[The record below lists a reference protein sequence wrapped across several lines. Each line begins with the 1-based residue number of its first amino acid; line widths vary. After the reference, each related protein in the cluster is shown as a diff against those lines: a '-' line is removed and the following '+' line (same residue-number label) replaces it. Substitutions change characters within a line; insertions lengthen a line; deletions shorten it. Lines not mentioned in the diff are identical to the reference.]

1 MTLTTEVKNLYEKNF
16 KSLMKEIEEN
26 IEQCKNLPFSQVG
39 RMNIV
44 KLAILQNAIYR
55 FNAIPIKIPTQLFS
69 VPERT
74 IFNFKW
80 KKQKSRIAK
89 TILNNKR
96 TPVFK
101 SKRRLAQSNK
111 KYIVLVYKQTG
122 SSKEQNLRPEIN
134 LYIHSQPSTGF

>member
-1 MTLTTEVKNLYEKNF
+1 
-16 KSLMKEIEEN
+16 
-26 IEQCKNLPFSQVG
+26 
-39 RMNIV
+39 MNIV

-96 TPVFK
+96 TFGGITIPD
-101 SKRRLAQSNK
+101 SKLYYKA
-111 KYIVLVYKQTG
+111 IVIITACYWYGKRQG
-122 SSKEQNLRPEIN
+122 DPWSCIEEPEIKS
-134 LYIHSQPSTGF
+134 YSY